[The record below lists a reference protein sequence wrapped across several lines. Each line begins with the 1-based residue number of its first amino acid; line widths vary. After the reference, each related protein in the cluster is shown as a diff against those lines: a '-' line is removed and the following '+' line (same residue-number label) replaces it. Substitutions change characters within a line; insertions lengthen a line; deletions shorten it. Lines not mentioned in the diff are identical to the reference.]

1 MERLLEA
8 VRRSSAKL
16 VVLNQVYEGECKQ
29 PLVKEHVQSFDAKRR
44 ERRLRQN
51 KGYWIE
57 IKEPTHFFLPSVFTC
72 IGVPLRDGP
81 RKRELGLAVSLDFQL
96 SVLAELLRE
105 TASFLVIVDQLAQL
119 RDVHKCVRSWAG

>member
-1 MERLLEA
+1 MQAA
-8 VRRSSAKL
+8 VSQRTCSKL
-16 VVLNQVYEGECKQ
+16 RCEKKGKG
-29 PLVKEHVQSFDAKRR
+29 
-44 ERRLRQN
+44 LRQN

-81 RKRELGLAVSLDFQL
+81 RKREPGLMVSLDFQL

-105 TASFLVIVDQLAQL
+105 TASFLVIVDQLSQL
-119 RDVHKCVRSWAG
+119 RDVHKCVRSWAR